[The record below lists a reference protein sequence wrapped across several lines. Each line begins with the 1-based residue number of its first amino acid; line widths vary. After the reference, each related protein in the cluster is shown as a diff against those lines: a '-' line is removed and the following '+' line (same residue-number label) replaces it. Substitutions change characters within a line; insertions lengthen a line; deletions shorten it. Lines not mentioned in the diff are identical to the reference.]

1 MEKVPICASCIGM
14 DFHNPVLSSDK
25 KIPKWLENFNYVRD
39 FITKKKQF
47 KLQKKKG
54 NDIFPISI
62 QLPDKYKGK
71 YVLYWASN
79 PTKNE
84 LKKKKQ

>member
-62 QLPDKYKGK
+62 QLPDKYKGRRK
-71 YVLYWASN
+71 EGSNFIKAS
-79 PTKNE
+79 
-84 LKKKKQ
+84 